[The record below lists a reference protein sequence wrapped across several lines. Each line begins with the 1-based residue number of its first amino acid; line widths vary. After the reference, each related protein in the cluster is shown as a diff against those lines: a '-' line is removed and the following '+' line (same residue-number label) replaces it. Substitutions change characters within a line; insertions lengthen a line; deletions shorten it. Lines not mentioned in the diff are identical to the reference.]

1 MRRGLCIALSL
12 LTALLV
18 PSQGWAQAAA
28 AAASAGLG
36 APVLATGLVL
46 QSPSAGM
53 MSLPFSNNALAAPSL
68 SLPSALPTAAARL
81 TAEIKPQTAQ
91 TLSVRQTSPVSQV
104 QAAPVQAHV
113 SNALQRDTVQ
123 YRIRGT
129 AAESKEV
136 QVLQKQAAALTQTA
150 APILQGISEAK
161 ASDNQLHS
169 GGAALQS
176 VLEGRSPASAADP
189 VVAPESQGTKLSGL
203 RPAVISEPQAQTPVK
218 TPETDVKTNFKVYG
232 FGVSAVKTGL
242 DALNLA
248 VPLLL
253 LDAFHAA
260 MAVSALYLTAEL
272 ARLVS
277 GMLFGT
283 AIDRLGPGKSMAL
296 FVGLQIAATSA
307 LPFILA
313 GTGAWVMPAVYAVF
327 ILNGIGYELF
337 DVARRAALP
346 QIVGRDEGALRQY
359 NGKLYVWREMAAT
372 AGVFG
377 AGYVV
382 KALGAMNTIWIHPIF
397 CAAAFLGLLKLWGL
411 QPKDA
416 SNSNRNARHATW
428 KEAFAAWRQD
438 TLGGMKTVFKNPR
451 LRALVLI
458 NIPLTAVHKLFH
470 TVVAVVYATQ
480 VLGNPAYAA
489 VLVGAWNVGEL
500 VGSYYLNKRGD
511 KSHFSSWLK
520 LAAAASLSMWAF
532 WLTPSIYIAFP
543 AAILIAAA
551 MIGNELG
558 TVAYM
563 QAAVPEKD
571 LGSVTGFVYGFSRAI
586 SMLSL
591 LGVGWAFDALTAS
604 GGFLVLAVLFT
615 LLAPIYLLT
624 ARHFKSLHMPK
635 DGGDSH
641 DD

>member
-1 MRRGLCIALSL
+1 MTPIRRSLCLGLSL
-12 LTALLV
+12 LTAFLL

-28 AAASAGLG
+28 AANAAVGTPL
-36 APVLATGLVL
+36 LATGLVL

-53 MSLPFSNNALAAPSL
+53 MSLPFSNNALLAPNL
-68 SLPSALPTAAARL
+68 SLPSALPSGASALRP
-81 TAEIKPQTAQ
+81 EVKAQ
-91 TLSVRQTSPVSQV
+91 VSQPL
-104 QAAPVQAHV
+104 AASRTHPVQASPV
-113 SNALQRDTVQ
+113 RVVETDAVGRIAPAASKKKDVQTLQR
-123 YRIRGT
+123 
-129 AAESKEV
+129 
-136 QVLQKQAAALTQTA
+136 QAAVLTETA
-150 APILQGISEAK
+150 APILQGISQAK
-161 ASDNQLHS
+161 ASDTDLHS

-176 VLEGRSPASAADP
+176 VLEGRAPSASEPIIAQ
-189 VVAPESQGTKLSGL
+189 SKGSRLSGL
-203 RPAVISEPQAQTPVK
+203 KPSVIAGSEQTPDPVKPPEAGVK
-218 TPETDVKTNFKVYG
+218 TDFRLYG

-296 FVGLQIAATSA
+296 FVGLQIAATTS

-313 GTGAWVMPAVYAVF
+313 ASGAWVMPAVYAVF

-346 QIVGRDEGALRQY
+346 QIVGKDEGTLRQY
-359 NGKLYVWREMAAT
+359 NGKLYVWRELAAT

-382 KALGAMNTIWIHPIF
+382 QTLGAMRTLWIHPVF
-397 CAAAFLGLLKLWGL
+397 CFAAVLGLMKLWGL
-411 QPKDA
+411 RAKDDGQPA
-416 SNSNRNARHATW
+416 PPRES
-428 KEAFAAWRQD
+428 WRKSLREWWQD
-438 TLGGMKTVFKNPR
+438 TLGGMKTTFANPQ

-500 VGSYYLNKRGD
+500 AGAYYLNKRGD
-511 KSHFSSWLK
+511 NSRFSSWLK

-532 WLTPSIYIAFP
+532 WLTPSIWLAVP
-543 AAILIAAA
+543 VSLLIAAA

-563 QAAVPEKD
+563 QSAVPEKD

-624 ARHFKSLHMPK
+624 ARSFSKQYMPK
-635 DGGDSH
+635 GGDDVPG

>member
-1 MRRGLCIALSL
+1 MVLPRRCLCLGL
-12 LTALLV
+12 ALLL
-18 PSQGWAQAAA
+18 PSQGWAQAALA
-28 AAASAGLG
+28 ANAAVGAAVPGAGF
-36 APVLATGLVL
+36 AL

-53 MSLPFSNNALAAPSL
+53 TPLQPSNKALTAPSL
-68 SLPSALPTAAARL
+68 RLPSALPSSAPGL
-81 TAEIKPQTAQ
+81 KPEVKVQQTQAHP
-91 TLSVRQTSPVSQV
+91 VRQAVPVAPV
-104 QAAPVQAHV
+104 QAAPPYGRSAAPVSEKKGVQA
-113 SNALQRDTVQ
+113 
-123 YRIRGT
+123 
-129 AAESKEV
+129 
-136 QVLQKQAAALTQTA
+136 LQKQSAALAETA
-150 APILQGISEAK
+150 APILEGVREAN
-161 ASDNQLHS
+161 ASDTELRS

-176 VLEGRSPASAADP
+176 VLEGRSVTASVPVAVPGAKGARLSSLKPAALSESVQPQAP
-189 VVAPESQGTKLSGL
+189 VKAPEAG
-203 RPAVISEPQAQTPVK
+203 VK
-218 TPETDVKTNFKVYG
+218 TDFRLYG

-283 AIDRLGPGKSMAL
+283 AIDRMGPGKSMAL
-296 FVGLQIAATSA
+296 FVGLQIAATTS

-313 GTGAWVMPAVYAVF
+313 GTGAWVMPAMYGVF

-346 QIVGRDEGALRQY
+346 RIVGKDEGVLRQY
-359 NGKLYVWREMAAT
+359 NGKLYVWRETAAT
-372 AGVFG
+372 AGVFA

-382 KALGAMNTIWIHPIF
+382 KALGAMNTIWIHPVF
-397 CAAAFLGLLKLWGL
+397 CAAALLGLLKLWGL
-411 QPKDA
+411 RPKDA
-416 SNSNRNARHATW
+416 GSRNAPRETW
-428 KEAFAAWRQD
+428 KEALRDWRQD
-438 TLGGMKTVFKNPR
+438 TLGGARTVFKDPQ

-470 TVVAVVYATQ
+470 TVVAVVYAAQ
-480 VLGNPAYAA
+480 VLGNPAHAA
-489 VLVGAWNVGEL
+489 VLVGAWNLGEL
-500 VGSYYLNKRGD
+500 AGSYYLNRRGE
-511 KSHFSSWLK
+511 KSHFSSWLR

-532 WLTPSIYIAFP
+532 WLTPSIFIAVP
-543 AAILIAAA
+543 VSVLIAAA

-563 QAAVPEKD
+563 QSAVPEKD

-591 LGVGWAFDALTAS
+591 LVIGLAFDALTAA
-604 GGFLVLAVLFT
+604 GGFLTLAVLFT
-615 LLAPIYLLT
+615 ALAPIYLLT
-624 ARHFKSLHMPK
+624 ARHFTSMHMPK
-635 DGGDSH
+635 GGDDVPG